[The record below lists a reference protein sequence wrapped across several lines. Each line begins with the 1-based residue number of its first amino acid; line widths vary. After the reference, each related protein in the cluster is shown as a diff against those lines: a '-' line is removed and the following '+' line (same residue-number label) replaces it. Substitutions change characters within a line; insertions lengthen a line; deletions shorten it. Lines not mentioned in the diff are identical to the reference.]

1 MKELSAVPLVLSCVV
16 LVVLLTACDSGGSA
30 PQEGITFQFRMEGDA
45 TGMQDFR
52 AITSDPAVVAEA
64 RAQLNLPL
72 EERRLFIIGEIDR
85 GNGGHNLDWNWHFL
99 PDRWSLAEAAIE
111 LCDGNAVLVSQA
123 VDYWVD
129 TVGQFCPWGARVSHE
144 VIAAQQVAPGR

>member
-1 MKELSAVPLVLSCVV
+1 MNGFSAVLLSCAAF
-16 LVVLLTACDSGGSA
+16 LTACDGGGSA
-30 PQEGITFQFRMEGDA
+30 PPERVTFHFRMVEDA
-45 TGMQDFR
+45 TGLQDFR

-64 RAQLNLPL
+64 RAQLSLPF

-85 GNGGHNLDWNWHFL
+85 GNGGHNLEWNWHFL
-99 PDRWSLAEAAIE
+99 PDRWSFAEVAIE

-129 TVGQFCPWGARVSHE
+129 TVGQFCPWGARVGEEISG
-144 VIAAQQVAPGR
+144 AQ